1 MAKFDGKDMS
11 FKFGSFTFAAGTLTS
26 VDWPRARSEYDATGA
41 TQDDKE
47 FFPGERESTITI
59 NAWDDVADTIR
70 AAFETSTAE
79 AAATFWIQGNTT
91 GKPKRD
97 ANAFVTNISDPVTH
111 NGMVPITITLRVN
124 GAVTP
129 STVSP

>member
-1 MAKFDGKDMS
+1 MAKFDGKDIS
-11 FKFGSFTFAAGTLTS
+11 FKFGAFTFAAGSLVS
-26 VDWPRARSEYDATGA
+26 VDWPRSRDELDATGA

-47 FFPGERESTITI
+47 FFPSERSSQITI

-70 AAFETSTAE
+70 AAFENTTIEATAD
-79 AAATFWIQGNTT
+79 FWILGNTS
-91 GKPKRD
+91 GKPKRS

-111 NGMVPITITLRVN
+111 NQMVPITITLRVN

-129 STVSP
+129 STVA

>member
-11 FKFGSFTFAAGTLTS
+11 FKFGSFTFAAGSLTS
-26 VDWPRARSEYDATGA
+26 VDWPRSRSEYDATGA

-70 AAFETSTAE
+70 AAFETTTTE
-79 AAATFWIQGNTT
+79 QTCTFWIQGNSS

-97 ANAFVTNISDPVTH
+97 ANGFVTNISDPVTH
-111 NGMVPITITLRVN
+111 NAMVPITITIRIN